1 MAPKLNQSKRI
12 ASLTTPLGENV
23 LVVTRFDGGE
33 GISELFE
40 YRIEALS
47 EEDNLD
53 FDQAIGQHCTLT
65 FRTYNRG
72 QRLFDGILV
81 EAQWLGVQ
89 DAYYAYRIVL
99 KPWLW
104 FLSRTTD
111 CRSFANLSAPDI
123 IKKVFED
130 DNCPD
135 HHFRLTESYPTLEY
149 TVQYRETDLAFVSRL
164 MERNGIYY
172 FFEHEEGKHTMV
184 LADSVSKL
192 ERIKGQAFVPF
203 LPLTDSDQRNS
214 ELIYRLS
221 TERRFRT
228 GRVALNDYD
237 CLQPNAQLLSDANG
251 DAGYTRADME
261 HYDYP
266 GNYTDRDEG
275 ARLAKVRLD
284 AEQALDNRRH
294 AAGDAIS
301 LYPGGLFKLSSTR
314 RTRRTSSTSS
324 SAARIP
330 SWRKAIGPAMKRR
343 PARSISAITSCSPAT
358 RRSAPRC

>member
-1 MAPKLNQSKRI
+1 MAPKLSQSKRI
-12 ASLTTPLGENV
+12 ASLKTPLGENV

-65 FRTYNRG
+65 FKSYNRG

-130 DNCPD
+130 D
-135 HHFRLTESYPTLEY
+135 
-149 TVQYRETDLAFVSRL
+149 
-164 MERNGIYY
+164 
-172 FFEHEEGKHTMV
+172 
-184 LADSVSKL
+184 
-192 ERIKGQAFVPF
+192 
-203 LPLTDSDQRNS
+203 
-214 ELIYRLS
+214 
-221 TERRFRT
+221 
-228 GRVALNDYD
+228 
-237 CLQPNAQLLSDANG
+237 
-251 DAGYTRADME
+251 
-261 HYDYP
+261 
-266 GNYTDRDEG
+266 
-275 ARLAKVRLD
+275 
-284 AEQALDNRRH
+284 
-294 AAGDAIS
+294 
-301 LYPGGLFKLSSTR
+301 
-314 RTRRTSSTSS
+314 
-324 SAARIP
+324 
-330 SWRKAIGPAMKRR
+330 
-343 PARSISAITSCSPAT
+343 
-358 RRSAPRC
+358 